1 MAKIENRHIRI
12 EDWQGN
18 RYFPIGTSENS
29 GGGIV
34 SDSTNASTDK
44 NDNTHTEGT
53 KTADGDANNGES
65 IIVSSSSVRKILFS
79 TKIANIPFGNTS
91 IVYRI
96 KSSNGSGT
104 QNLIEVNTYFVDTS
118 ATNPKETKIDTQ
130 TINGDQ
136 IRVANKYVSLGHT
149 VDFKG
154 AATGSYMIKV
164 ELIVLPDTGATIYF
178 DSLYVTTAAMSAD
191 ASNKAYIDKT
201 TVVLP

>member
-65 IIVSSSSVRKILFS
+65 IIVSSSSVRKILLS
-79 TKIANIPFGNTS
+79 TKIDNIPFGNTS

-154 AATGSYMIKV
+154 AATGSYMIKI
-164 ELIVLPDTGATIYF
+164 ELVVLPDTGATIYF

>member
-96 KSSNGSGT
+96 KSSTASGT

>member
-34 SDSTNASTDK
+34 SDSTNASNDK

-79 TKIANIPFGNTS
+79 TKISNIPFGNTS

-96 KSSNGSGT
+96 KSSMASGT
-104 QNLIEVNTYFVDTS
+104 QNLLEINTYFVDTS

-136 IRVANKYVSLGHT
+136 IRTVNKYVSLGHT

>member
-34 SDSTNASTDK
+34 SDSTNASNDK

-65 IIVSSSSVRKILFS
+65 IIISSSSVRKILFS

-96 KSSNGSGT
+96 KSSMASGT
-104 QNLIEVNTYFVDTS
+104 QNLLEINTYFVDTS

-136 IRVANKYVSLGHT
+136 IRTANKYISLGHT

-154 AATGSYMIKV
+154 SATGSYMIKV

>member
-1 MAKIENRHIRI
+1 MAKIEDRHIRI

-79 TKIANIPFGNTS
+79 NSDI
-91 IVYRI
+91 
-96 KSSNGSGT
+96 
-104 QNLIEVNTYFVDTS
+104 LLL
-118 ATNPKETKIDTQ
+118 ET
-130 TINGDQ
+130 
-136 IRVANKYVSLGHT
+136 RFYSVCLFY
-149 VDFKG
+149 
-154 AATGSYMIKV
+154 
-164 ELIVLPDTGATIYF
+164 
-178 DSLYVTTAAMSAD
+178 
-191 ASNKAYIDKT
+191 
-201 TVVLP
+201 

>member
-1 MAKIENRHIRI
+1 MA
-12 EDWQGN
+12 
-18 RYFPIGTSENS
+18 
-29 GGGIV
+29 
-34 SDSTNASTDK
+34 
-44 NDNTHTEGT
+44 
-53 KTADGDANNGES
+53 
-65 IIVSSSSVRKILFS
+65 
-79 TKIANIPFGNTS
+79 
-91 IVYRI
+91 
-96 KSSNGSGT
+96 SGT

>member
-18 RYFPIGTSENS
+18 RYYPIGTSENS

-34 SDSTNASTDK
+34 SDSTNASNDK

-65 IIVSSSSVRKILFS
+65 IIVSSSSVRKTIFS

-96 KSSNGSGT
+96 KSSKGSGT
-104 QNLIEVNTYFVDTS
+104 QNLLEVNTYFVDTS

-136 IRVANKYVSLGHT
+136 IRTANKYVSLGHT

>member
-96 KSSNGSGT
+96 KSSMASGV
-104 QNLIEVNTYFVDTS
+104 QNLLEINTYFVDTS

-136 IRVANKYVSLGHT
+136 IRTANKYVSLGHT
-149 VDFKG
+149 VDFNG
-154 AATGSYMIKV
+154 AVTGSYMIKI
-164 ELIVLPDTGATIYF
+164 ELVVLPDTGATIYF